1 MQNGGLESLEF
12 MPYSLSVIFV
22 FDCLKITVHLT
33 IDIIPKIREDIKSK
47 NEGSAKI
54 QPNPVL
60 MSMLK
65 KNRTDIMKINKLNIE
80 NLRLLGNSI

>member
-1 MQNGGLESLEF
+1 M
-12 MPYSLSVIFV
+12 
-22 FDCLKITVHLT
+22 HLT
-33 IDIIPKIREDIKSK
+33 IDIIPRMKEEIKSK
-47 NEGSAKI
+47 NKGSTKI
-54 QPNPVL
+54 QPRSVL